1 MGAVASGKVTTL
13 LVLGDTLDPQDT
25 PALPVAAQGKVAVVF
40 AGPFVSGAAVG
51 AAVAIPSASWSEA
64 DGTYVNFEGR
74 AQRVRRC
81 HLPFRE
87 ARPGWRIA
95 ADVAAAAG
103 APLPAWTGADD
114 VLRALSAGVAEFE
127 GVTAEAMGLLGLAA
141 PAAAGVRGT

>member
-1 MGAVASGKVTTL
+1 LGAVVKGSVTTL
-13 LVLGDTLDPQDT
+13 LVLGDTLDPEDT
-25 PALPVAAQGKVAVVF
+25 PALPAASAGQVDVVF
-40 AGPFVSGAAVG
+40 AGPFVSGAAEH

-81 HLPFRE
+81 HLPLGE

-103 APLPAWTGADD
+103 APVPSWTSADD
-114 VLRALSAGVAEFE
+114 VLHA
-127 GVTAEAMGLLGLAA
+127 LAA
-141 PAAAGVRGT
+141 RVK